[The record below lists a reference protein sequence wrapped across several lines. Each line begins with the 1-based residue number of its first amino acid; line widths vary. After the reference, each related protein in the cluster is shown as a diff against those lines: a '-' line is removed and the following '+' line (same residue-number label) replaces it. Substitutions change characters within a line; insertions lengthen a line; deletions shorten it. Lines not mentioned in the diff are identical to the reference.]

1 MKGIMVL
8 ICVLFSIMN
17 ARQTEHEE
25 LKDPCAS
32 IHIKKAQKEGLRSLS
47 ILEFRSYNL
56 DIKLC
61 EDIIGTSR
69 PFDAIEKKQFE
80 SDFEKSNRMRGW
92 TSSFAYC
99 TMVILISSYLNLYFS
114 N

>member
-1 MKGIMVL
+1 VL
-8 ICVLFSIMN
+8 
-17 ARQTEHEE
+17 
-25 LKDPCAS
+25 DS

-47 ILEFRSYNL
+47 ILEFRLYNL

-99 TMVILISSYLNLYFS
+99 TMVILVSSYLNLYFS

>member
-1 MKGIMVL
+1 MVL
-8 ICVLFSIMN
+8 ICVFFSIMN
-17 ARQTEHEE
+17 ARQAEHEE

-32 IHIKKAQKEGLRSLS
+32 IHIIKAQKEGLRSLS

-69 PFDAIEKKQFE
+69 PFDAIEKKLFYTNLWIYFHINLWIY
-80 SDFEKSNRMRGW
+80 SI
-92 TSSFAYC
+92 
-99 TMVILISSYLNLYFS
+99 ILTKRNQGKRIEIGTF
-114 N
+114 

>member
-1 MKGIMVL
+1 MKEIMVL
-8 ICVLFSIMN
+8 MCVLFSIMN
-17 ARQTEHEE
+17 ARQTEHED
-25 LKDPCAS
+25 LKDPYAS

-47 ILEFRSYNL
+47 ILEFRSYSL

-99 TMVILISSYLNLYFS
+99 TMILLVSSYLNLYFS

>member
-8 ICVLFSIMN
+8 ICVLFSVMN
-17 ARQTEHEE
+17 ARQTEHKNKE
-25 LKDPCAS
+25 DPCAS
-32 IHIKKAQKEGLRSLS
+32 IYIKKAQKEGLRSLS
-47 ILEFRSYNL
+47 ILEFRSYIL

-99 TMVILISSYLNLYFS
+99 TMIILVSSYLNLYFS

>member
-1 MKGIMVL
+1 MKVIMVL
-8 ICVLFSIMN
+8 ICVLFSVMN
-17 ARQTEHEE
+17 ARQTEQENKE
-25 LKDPCAS
+25 DPCAS
-32 IHIKKAQKEGLRSLS
+32 IYIKKAQKEGLRSLS
-47 ILEFRSYNL
+47 ILEFRSYIL

-80 SDFEKSNRMRGW
+80 SDYKKSNRMRGW

-99 TMVILISSYLNLYFS
+99 TMIILVSSYLNLYFS

>member
-1 MKGIMVL
+1 
-8 ICVLFSIMN
+8 MN
-17 ARQTEHEE
+17 ARQTEHENKE
-25 LKDPCAS
+25 DPCAS

-69 PFDAIEKKQFE
+69 PFDAIEEKQFE

-99 TMVILISSYLNLYFS
+99 TMIILVSSYLNLYFS

>member
-1 MKGIMVL
+1 MKVIMVL
-8 ICVLFSIMN
+8 ICVLFSVMN
-17 ARQTEHEE
+17 AQQTEYENKE
-25 LKDPCAS
+25 DPCAS
-32 IHIKKAQKEGLRSLS
+32 IYIKKAQKEGLRSLS

-80 SDFEKSNRMRGW
+80 LDFEKSNRMRGW

-99 TMVILISSYLNLYFS
+99 TMIILVSSYLNLYFS

>member
-8 ICVLFSIMN
+8 ICVLFSIIN
-17 ARQTEHEE
+17 ARQTEHDKKE
-25 LKDPCAS
+25 DPCAS

-99 TMVILISSYLNLYFS
+99 TMIILVSSYLNLYFS